1 MFDTVM
7 RWIGFGLCN
16 QLPARSFF
24 AGGHQLP
31 VCARCTGIYV
41 GFVVSLAVISFLE
54 RGRRRSGMPPAWLL
68 GLGVAAIAVMA
79 WDGVTSYAGL
89 RETTNVL
96 RLATGL
102 GTGFALSLVVAPIL
116 NSQLWPDP
124 GTGRVL
130 GAWWEALLWL
140 LAAPVTFAALLWGGP
155 RLGAGYPLLVAVC
168 VFVTFSAVN
177 LILVAMVPRFERG
190 ARRLRDAWPAF
201 LVALAVTVVELAL
214 ADWLR
219 LWLLNLVAH
228 R

>member
-1 MFDTVM
+1 MFDAAM
-7 RWIGFGLCN
+7 HWIGFGLCN

-41 GFVVSLAVISFLE
+41 GFVVSLAIIALLE
-54 RGRRRSGMPPAWLL
+54 RGRRRTGMPPAWLL

-89 RETTNVL
+89 RETTNML

-116 NSQLWPDP
+116 NSELWPDP
-124 GTGRVL
+124 GAGRVL
-130 GAWWEALLWL
+130 GGRWEGLIWV
-140 LAAPVTFAALLWGGP
+140 LAAPVTFVALFWGAPLLGSGYALLTA
-155 RLGAGYPLLVAVC
+155 LC
-168 VFVTFSAVN
+168 IFVTFSAVN
-177 LILVAMVPRFERG
+177 LIVVGMLPRFERAAG
-190 ARRLRDAWPAF
+190 RLRDAWPAF
-201 LVALAVTVVELAL
+201 LVAFAVTIVEMAV

-219 LWLLNLVAH
+219 LWLLNLVSH

>member
-1 MFDTVM
+1 MFDAAM
-7 RWIGFGLCN
+7 HWIGFGLCH
-16 QLPARSFF
+16 QLPVRSFF

-31 VCARCTGIYV
+31 VCARCTGIYA
-41 GFVVSLAVISFLE
+41 GFVVSLAVIALFE
-54 RGRRRSGMPPAWLL
+54 RGRRRMGMPPAWLL

-89 RETTNVL
+89 RETTNML

-116 NSQLWPDP
+116 NSELWPDP

-130 GAWWEALLWL
+130 GGRWEGLIWV
-140 LAAPVTFAALLWGGP
+140 LAAPVTFVALAWGAP
-155 RLGAGYPLLVAVC
+155 LLGAGYAILTAVC
-168 VFVTFSAVN
+168 IFVTFSAVN
-177 LILVAMVPRFERG
+177 LIVVAMLPRFEH
-190 ARRLRDAWPAF
+190 ASKRLRDAWRAF
-201 LVALAVTVVELAL
+201 LVALAVTVVELTL

-219 LWLLNLVAH
+219 LWLLNLISH